1 MCSLLAAFFLDNLF
15 HNGEPWLIWLL
26 QNSEV
31 ILFDLKNCA
40 LLAMT
45 LERTRELCSGKNVFF
60 AHKWTMTED
69 WQFQCTGYVLYLW
82 QSLSQ
87 DITFLC
93 FRIVLTLFFTIV
105 DTELVSLSAIE
116 NAVRTGQPLS
126 QLKFTLVYYVNTV
139 GWLTFIID
147 RLAAS
152 EFNWVEI

>member
-45 LERTRELCSGKNVFF
+45 LERTRELCSGKYVFF
-60 AHKWTMTED
+60 AHERTMTED
-69 WQFQCTGYVLYLW
+69 WQFQGTGYVLYLW

-139 GWLTFIID
+139 GRLTFIID
-147 RLAAS
+147 GLAAS

>member
-1 MCSLLAAFFLDNLF
+1 M
-15 HNGEPWLIWLL
+15 
-26 QNSEV
+26 
-31 ILFDLKNCA
+31 
-40 LLAMT
+40 
-45 LERTRELCSGKNVFF
+45 
-60 AHKWTMTED
+60 
-69 WQFQCTGYVLYLW
+69 
-82 QSLSQ
+82 
-87 DITFLC
+87 
-93 FRIVLTLFFTIV
+93 LTLLFTIV